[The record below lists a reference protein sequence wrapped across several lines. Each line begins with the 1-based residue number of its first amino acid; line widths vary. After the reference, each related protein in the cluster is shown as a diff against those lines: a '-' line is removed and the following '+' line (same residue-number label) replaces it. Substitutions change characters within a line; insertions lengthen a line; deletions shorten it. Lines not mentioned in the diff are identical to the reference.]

1 MSQAMYFEDIT
12 EGTRIETGGIN
23 VTEAHIVGFAGL
35 AGDFFGLH
43 MDDQFARELG
53 FPRRVAHGL
62 LCLALVDGLKNRAEE
77 QFAAVASLNWNWNFR
92 APVFAGDRISAAV
105 EVTQI
110 RPTSDGSR
118 GLVTL
123 RFEVRNQD
131 GAIVQDGTNLL
142 LVRTRGAAPARDP
155 SPAPGNR

>member
-1 MSQAMYFEDIT
+1 MSLAMYFEDIR
-12 EGTRIETGGIN
+12 EGMRFETGGIN
-23 VTEAHIVGFAGL
+23 VTESHIVQFAGL

-62 LCLALVDGLKNRAEE
+62 LCLALVDGLKNRADE

-92 APVFAGDRISAAV
+92 APVFAGDRLSAAI
-105 EVTQI
+105 EVTEK
-110 RPTSDGSR
+110 RPTAQGTR
-118 GLVTL
+118 GIVTL

-131 GAIVQDGTNLL
+131 GAIVQDGSNLL
-142 LVRTRGAAPARDP
+142 LVRMRGTAPAA
-155 SPAPGNR
+155 SGS

>member
-1 MSQAMYFEDIT
+1 MRNALHFEDIRV
-12 EGTRIETGGIN
+12 GLRIETGGIN
-23 VTEAHIVGFAGL
+23 VTESHIVAFAGL
-35 AGDFFGLH
+35 SGDFFGLH

-77 QFAAVASLNWNWNFR
+77 QFASVASLNWNWNFR
-92 APVFAGDRISAAV
+92 GPVYANDRLAASI
-105 EVTQI
+105 EVTHL
-110 RPTSDGSR
+110 RATSDGRR
-118 GLVTL
+118 GLVSL

-142 LVRTRGAAPARDP
+142 MVRVRGTAAAAG
-155 SPAPGNR
+155 SS